1 MIDDKDKKYDYF
13 NGFNLDKC
21 NICNLKINTR
31 KKLKNSGIPDLY
43 ITFDLV
49 QNDNKKKYLIL
60 LEAKLCSDEHDDQ
73 CKNYYGEVSKFNE
86 DIKIFIYL
94 TLDGRECSDKHYELI
109 RYQDLI
115 NNIYIP
121 LLSMKSNNVVLTVEE
136 YLKCFNAIYD
146 WDYNDIKF
154 YPYTEEMKKGVDSL
168 WNTLQVR
175 KLFDDDSWRK
185 IYNDYPKAFKIF
197 SICLLNSEIVKDK
210 DVINRIKSCIKDMR
224 KYYYKDKP
232 LQITNLFKTI
242 IEELIRIY
250 KIKDINDIDERL
262 IETTKGYLN
271 LIDEEEYVLNN
282 DYYSCCYK
290 NEKEKYVEIGN
301 KKYYYLRFNPNDA
314 ENFIESL
321 KDCDYYETLKEEG
334 YRL

>member
-1 MIDDKDKKYDYF
+1 MFIQ
-13 NGFNLDKC
+13 
-21 NICNLKINTR
+21 I
-31 KKLKNSGIPDLY
+31 
-43 ITFDLV
+43 
-49 QNDNKKKYLIL
+49 
-60 LEAKLCSDEHDDQ
+60 LCSDENYDQ

-154 YPYTEEMKKGVDSL
+154 YPYTEEMKKVVDSL

-224 KYYYKDKP
+224 KYYYKDKQ